1 MKTIK
6 AVAKAILLYA
16 WDMELICREYGIS
29 MYLLVKRAAL
39 CGIITGSI
47 EKDFYIKAGKA
58 SWKKNKPVRSEPE
71 VPSAGSHIKTP
82 PQNNKNVF

>member
-6 AVAKAILLYA
+6 AVAKVILLYA

-29 MYLLVKRAAL
+29 MYLLVKRAAP
-39 CGIITGSI
+39 CGIVTGSI

-58 SWKKNKPVRSEPE
+58 GWKKNEPVRSEPE

>member
-39 CGIITGSI
+39 CGTITGSI
-47 EKDFYIKAGKA
+47 EKDFYDKSGK
-58 SWKKNKPVRSEPE
+58 SRLEKERTRSE
-71 VPSAGSHIKTP
+71 
-82 PQNNKNVF
+82 